1 MSGTGFPGRIPVS
14 GTGLHRS
21 GIAGIAVSGTG
32 LDPGLPPRLARTGPT
47 MPAVHTLDEPPE
59 RRARPDP
66 GWALELRTDLSPGDP
81 AVRATLDHWIA
92 TAALLAARPASP
104 RTRLKLED
112 CRRIARELLDVLDG
126 REPGEGTPER
136 RRLLGLSSQ
145 GRLQA
150 LVSAFVCPR
159 GTFVELLASAPWNLL
174 GPDDPTDLRTV
185 RGAGSALL
193 RRLEERSRGRGHG
206 GRLALLAENP
216 RSRERYARLGFR
228 LMRPTDRPL
237 DLVPPGRA
245 GWSASIRRVAAGT
258 PGPEE
263 ERSPWLVLE
272 PPEIAADAGAGASR
286 LDRAG

>member
-1 MSGTGFPGRIPVS
+1 
-14 GTGLHRS
+14 
-21 GIAGIAVSGTG
+21 
-32 LDPGLPPRLARTGPT
+32 
-47 MPAVHTLDEPPE
+47 MPASHALDEPPE
-59 RRARPDP
+59 RCARPDP
-66 GWALELRTDLSPGDP
+66 GWALELRTDLSANDP

-92 TAALLAARPASP
+92 TAALLAARPVSP

-112 CRRIARELLDVLDG
+112 CRRITGELLDVVLG
-126 REPGEGTPER
+126 REPGEGTPEM
-136 RRLLGLSSQ
+136 RRLLGLASQ

-193 RRLEERSRGRGHG
+193 ARLEQRSRGRGHG

-228 LMRPTDRPL
+228 LMGPGDRPL
-237 DLVPPGRA
+237 ELVPPGRA
-245 GWSASIRRVAAGT
+245 GWSDSIRRVAAGR

-263 ERSPWLVLE
+263 ERCPWLVLE
-272 PPEIAADAGAGASR
+272 PAAAAPSVRPGEP
-286 LDRAG
+286 LDRTG